1 MNTLIVIIIFALI
14 IALLCILYFRISKI
28 ENDTMLMNKNILTIY
43 GKFDRIEQVL
53 TDHNNA
59 NIVVLDHIKDTIE
72 TADANNV
79 EEVHDVADIV
89 KSIENGNREIL
100 DVLKLIDS
108 KLANTCKGDCGTIH
122 HCRKERTTET
132 KKKTSLKPKSNKS
145 IKTEKDYISVTTDA
159 KQ

>member
-28 ENDTMLMNKNILTIY
+28 ESDTMHMNKNIITIY
-43 GKFDRIEQVL
+43 GKFDKLEQVL

-59 NIVVLDHIKDTIE
+59 NIIILNNIKDTIE

-79 EEVHDVADIV
+79 EEIHDVADIV
-89 KSIENGNREIL
+89 KSIENGNRETL
-100 DVLKLIDS
+100 DILKLIDS

-122 HCRKERTTET
+122 HCRKERTTDT
-132 KKKTSLKPKSNKS
+132 KKKASVKPKSNKS
-145 IKTEKDYISVTTDA
+145 IKTEKDYISVITDT